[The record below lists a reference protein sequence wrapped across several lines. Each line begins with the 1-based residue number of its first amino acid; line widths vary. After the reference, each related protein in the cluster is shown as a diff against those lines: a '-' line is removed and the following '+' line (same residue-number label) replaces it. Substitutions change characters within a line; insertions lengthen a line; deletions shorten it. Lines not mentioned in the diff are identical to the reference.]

1 MNPSFVK
8 ISVLLVVVILLIL
21 LYAVIIPVG
30 QTGLYITEHEGFI
43 EGNECTD
50 VENRAKDKILDVL
63 NTPVANTSDSPR
75 MTAIDMISKIKK
87 INSEVDNGTGDFKGN
102 TKQCFPGRVKLNL
115 DLDNLDPDSKI
126 QKIRSSLVPEKLSD
140 KS

>member
-8 ISVLLVVVILLIL
+8 ISVLLIVVILLIL
-21 LYAVIIPVG
+21 LYAMIIPVG
-30 QTGLYITEHEGFI
+30 HEHEGFI

-50 VENRAKDKILDVL
+50 VENRAKSKILDVL

-126 QKIRSSLVPEKLSD
+126 QKIRSSLDPEKPPD